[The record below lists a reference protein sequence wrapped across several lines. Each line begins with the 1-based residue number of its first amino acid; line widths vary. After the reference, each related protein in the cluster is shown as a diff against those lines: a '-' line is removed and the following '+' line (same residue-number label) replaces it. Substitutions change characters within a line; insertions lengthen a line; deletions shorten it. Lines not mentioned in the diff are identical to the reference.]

1 MEGMDGF
8 APGIPACSEGG
19 KPCVVTCGLVGGPP
33 FFQLLIP
40 SLTVCCSA
48 DTDMSSP
55 YGGMS
60 SGVHRDLLL
69 ACCHLLWCAVRST
82 NRLIDNIGCGYQTVQ
97 RIDIM
102 EIMNY
107 SHDEPGSASG
117 RWFEGDMGAKKPH
130 ARVRWGET
138 GDGDAMGYALR
149 WCTLQTL
156 VGRRSRHPA
165 GVRRRSQCR
174 AASRSM

>member
-1 MEGMDGF
+1 MVGMDGF

-69 ACCHLLWCAVRST
+69 ACCNLLWCAVRST
-82 NRLIDNIGCGYQTVQ
+82 NRLIDNIGCAYQTVQ
-97 RIDIM
+97 RIDVM
-102 EIMNY
+102 EIMNDIHIRAG
-107 SHDEPGSASG
+107 STPPARSGGCDRGRGAQSRLCGRDAARRAGSARG
-117 RWFEGDMGAKKPH
+117 
-130 ARVRWGET
+130 
-138 GDGDAMGYALR
+138 
-149 WCTLQTL
+149 
-156 VGRRSRHPA
+156 
-165 GVRRRSQCR
+165 
-174 AASRSM
+174 